1 MSASFGADKR
11 LHRPE
16 EFSVVLESRRTIR
29 GASFVLHYRLA
40 PESEPSTFDADRQ
53 TGAMRLGLIVPK
65 RMAKASSLRNAIK
78 RQGREAFRLFC
89 DAKQRSAT
97 YPGDAPAT
105 APLPSPR
112 YDLVLRLAR
121 PVKDVRASD
130 GAAKKRWRAEIE
142 RLLQQLAS

>member
-11 LHRPE
+11 LHSPE
-16 EFSVVLESRRTIR
+16 EFSVVLKSRRTIR
-29 GASFVLHYRLA
+29 GSSFVLHYRLV
-40 PESEPSTFDADRQ
+40 PEMSASDANNQ
-53 TGAMRLGLIVPK
+53 AGAMRFGLIVPK

-89 DAKQRSAT
+89 DARQRSAT
-97 YPGDAPAT
+97 YSGDAPEA
-105 APLPSPR
+105 APPPTPG
-112 YDLVLRLAR
+112 YDLVLRLTR
-121 PVKDVRASD
+121 PVKDTRASD